1 MEMVFS
7 IASMISLVILI
18 VLSIFLIVLLKRYS
32 SRNSSESIQ
41 GLIASSE
48 KTQGELIR
56 TETREMRQELQTTL
70 SVVRTELSESIDRLR
85 SSSSEGQSSFQQ
97 TVQDRLDKYSDTLN
111 KNADKMA
118 AVLKDNRQELIS
130 TLHSNLE
137 GLQKS
142 FVLVRTELSETI
154 ERLRSSSS
162 ENQNSFQQS
171 VQDRLDKYSK
181 ALVTTSDRI
190 SSVLQEN
197 RQEMVTTLQSRLE
210 GLQNATREASEKQTV
225 ALGEVREKI
234 SESVSNGLKEIQEKN
249 EQRLEQ
255 IRHTVDEQLQKTLET
270 RITQSFEMVT
280 KQLLEVQKGLTE
292 MQNLAQD
299 VGGLKRALT
308 NVKVRGIIGEVQLG
322 ALLEQ
327 FLPSGQFEENVA
339 VKPRSSERVEYAI
352 KLPGPVEGE
361 SVWLAIDSKFPIED
375 YQRLQEAYER
385 GEKVEWEAMG
395 KAFENR
401 LYQQA
406 GDIASKYIDVPNTTD
421 FALLFLPFE
430 SLYGEAIRRP
440 GLFQEI
446 QSKYHVVIVGP
457 TTLSAFLN
465 SLQVGFKTLAI
476 SKQSSEVWKVL
487 GAVKTEFQK
496 FGDAVS
502 KVQKNLDTASSNLSN
517 VSRRM
522 RQMGKKL
529 GEVSALP
536 KDEAALLLPQEEII
550 EADVEDGE

>member
-7 IASMISLVILI
+7 IASMIGLAILI
-18 VLSIFLIVLLKRYS
+18 ILSIFLIILLKRYS

-48 KTQGELIR
+48 KNQGELIR

-118 AVLKDNRQELIS
+118 AVLKDNRQEL
-130 TLHSNLE
+130 
-137 GLQKS
+137 
-142 FVLVRTELSETI
+142 V
-154 ERLRSSSS
+154 
-162 ENQNSFQQS
+162 
-171 VQDRLDKYSK
+171 
-181 ALVTTSDRI
+181 
-190 SSVLQEN
+190 
-197 RQEMVTTLQSRLE
+197 MTLQSRLE

-234 SESVSNGLKEIQEKN
+234 SESVTNGLKEIQEKN
-249 EQRLEQ
+249 DQRLEQ
-255 IRHTVDEQLQKTLET
+255 IRHTVDEQLQKTLES

-550 EADVEDGE
+550 EADVDVDDAE

>member
-7 IASMISLVILI
+7 IASMIGLAILI
-18 VLSIFLIVLLKRYS
+18 ILSIFLIVLLKRYS

-48 KTQGELIR
+48 KNQGELIR

-85 SSSSEGQSSFQQ
+85 SSSSEGQTSFQQ

-197 RQEMVTTLQSRLE
+197 RQEMVTTLQLRLE
-210 GLQNATREASEKQTV
+210 GLQNATRESSEKQTV

-234 SESVSNGLKEIQEKN
+234 SESVTNGLKEIQEKN

-550 EADVEDGE
+550 EADVDDAE

>member
-7 IASMISLVILI
+7 IASMIGLAILI
-18 VLSIFLIVLLKRYS
+18 ILSIFLIVLLKRYS

-48 KTQGELIR
+48 KNQGELIR

-118 AVLKDNRQELIS
+118 AVLKDNRQEL
-130 TLHSNLE
+130 
-137 GLQKS
+137 
-142 FVLVRTELSETI
+142 V
-154 ERLRSSSS
+154 
-162 ENQNSFQQS
+162 
-171 VQDRLDKYSK
+171 
-181 ALVTTSDRI
+181 
-190 SSVLQEN
+190 
-197 RQEMVTTLQSRLE
+197 MTLQSRLE
-210 GLQNATREASEKQTV
+210 GLQNATTEASEKQTV

-375 YQRLQEAYER
+375 YQRLQEAYEK

-550 EADVEDGE
+550 EADVDDAE

>member
-7 IASMISLVILI
+7 IASMIGLAILI
-18 VLSIFLIVLLKRYS
+18 ILSIFLIVLLKRYS

-48 KTQGELIR
+48 KNQGELIR

-118 AVLKDNRQELIS
+118 AVLKDNRQEL
-130 TLHSNLE
+130 
-137 GLQKS
+137 
-142 FVLVRTELSETI
+142 V
-154 ERLRSSSS
+154 
-162 ENQNSFQQS
+162 
-171 VQDRLDKYSK
+171 
-181 ALVTTSDRI
+181 
-190 SSVLQEN
+190 
-197 RQEMVTTLQSRLE
+197 MTLQSRLE
-210 GLQNATREASEKQTV
+210 GLQNATTEASEKQTV

-234 SESVSNGLKEIQEKN
+234 SESVTNGLKEIQEKN

-375 YQRLQEAYER
+375 YQRLQEAYEK

-550 EADVEDGE
+550 EADVDDAE

>member
-1 MEMVFS
+1 MEMAFY
-7 IASMISLVILI
+7 IASLIGLIILI
-18 VLSIFLIVLLKRYS
+18 SISIFLIVLFKRYS

-48 KTQGELIR
+48 KSQGELIR
-56 TETREMRQELQTTL
+56 TETREMRQELQTSF

-85 SSSSEGQSSFQQ
+85 SSSSEGQLSFQQ
-97 TVQDRLDKYSDTLN
+97 SVQDRLDKYSEALTSNSDR
-111 KNADKMA
+111 MSS
-118 AVLKDNRQELIS
+118 VLKDNRQELIT

-142 FVLVRTELSETI
+142 FTLVRTELSETI
-154 ERLRSSSS
+154 DRLRSSIS
-162 ENQNSFQQS
+162 ENQTSFQQA

-190 SSVLQEN
+190 SVVLQEN
-197 RQEMVTTLQSRLE
+197 RQELVTTLQARLE
-210 GLQNATREASEKQTV
+210 GIQNATIEASEKQTT
-225 ALGEVREKI
+225 ALMEVREKI
-234 SESVSNGLKEIQEKN
+234 SESVANGLKEIQEKN

-327 FLPSGQFEENVA
+327 FLPAGQFEENVA
-339 VKPRSSERVEYAI
+339 VKPRSSERVEFAI
-352 KLPGPVEGE
+352 KLPGAVDGE
-361 SVWLAIDSKFPIED
+361 TVWLAIDSKFPIED
-375 YQRLQEAYER
+375 YQRLQEAYEV
-385 GEKVEWEAMG
+385 GDKVAWEAMG

-406 GDIASKYIDVPNTTD
+406 NDISSKYIDVPNTTD

-476 SKQSSEVWKVL
+476 SKQSGEVWKVL
-487 GAVKTEFQK
+487 GAVKTEFQR
-496 FGDAVS
+496 FGDAVT

-536 KDEAALLLPQEEII
+536 KDEAALLLPPEEII
-550 EADVEDGE
+550 ETEGDDSD

>member
-7 IASMISLVILI
+7 IASMIGLAILI
-18 VLSIFLIVLLKRYS
+18 ILSIFLIVLLKRYS

-48 KTQGELIR
+48 KNQGELIR

-118 AVLKDNRQELIS
+118 AVLKDNRQEL
-130 TLHSNLE
+130 
-137 GLQKS
+137 
-142 FVLVRTELSETI
+142 V
-154 ERLRSSSS
+154 
-162 ENQNSFQQS
+162 
-171 VQDRLDKYSK
+171 
-181 ALVTTSDRI
+181 
-190 SSVLQEN
+190 
-197 RQEMVTTLQSRLE
+197 MTLQSRLE
-210 GLQNATREASEKQTV
+210 GLQNATTEASEKQTV

-255 IRHTVDEQLQKTLET
+255 IRHTVDEQLQKTLES

>member
-7 IASMISLVILI
+7 IASMIGLAILI
-18 VLSIFLIVLLKRYS
+18 ILSIFLIILLKRYS

-48 KTQGELIR
+48 KNQGELIR

-118 AVLKDNRQELIS
+118 AVLKDNRQEL
-130 TLHSNLE
+130 
-137 GLQKS
+137 
-142 FVLVRTELSETI
+142 V
-154 ERLRSSSS
+154 
-162 ENQNSFQQS
+162 
-171 VQDRLDKYSK
+171 
-181 ALVTTSDRI
+181 
-190 SSVLQEN
+190 
-197 RQEMVTTLQSRLE
+197 MTLQSRLE

-234 SESVSNGLKEIQEKN
+234 SESVTNGLKEIQEKN
-249 EQRLEQ
+249 DQRLEQ
-255 IRHTVDEQLQKTLET
+255 IRHTVDEQLQKTLES

-550 EADVEDGE
+550 EADVDDAE